1 MDSDVS
7 KLLEEQLNGL
17 ANSYTYTAAGKGGVG
32 AKPSERERGGD
43 RVVGKIMVN
52 EKKESCGCLKMKE
65 FPKSAKS
72 ASHRKSVIVTLI
84 FFEPS
89 RCSFQE
95 KKVL

>member
-52 EKKESCGCLKMKE
+52 EKKESCGYLKMKE
-65 FPKSAKS
+65 FPTP
-72 ASHRKSVIVTLI
+72 ASPQSPQSPQVIA
-84 FFEPS
+84 S
-89 RCSFQE
+89 QS
-95 KKVL
+95 

>member
-17 ANSYTYTAAGKGGVG
+17 ANSYTYTAAGKGCVG

-52 EKKESCGCLKMKE
+52 EKKKSCGYLKMKE

-72 ASHRKSVIVTLI
+72 ATSAKSAK
-84 FFEPS
+84 S
-89 RCSFQE
+89 AKSASQS
-95 KKVL
+95 